1 MRNLDFSLKKIEI
14 VAVCLVL
21 AAGLALRLW
30 SAWSYWHWYDAK
42 FPGAWERSESVFS
55 QDGSQYVY
63 YARSAESSDSTKPS
77 WQKKPYYRPPLA
89 SYYFSALLHQC
100 RFDRFRVS
108 AAQSMLSIG
117 AYIALYLIS
126 RCLFSRA
133 ISIAALCVL
142 MVHPVCIFYDI
153 SFEDS
158 TLALFLLAW
167 TLFAFVRP
175 AGPSYVKW
183 APAGL
188 LMGLTLCC
196 RPNLVFVALFL
207 CAAVIMRFKKYCVP
221 VFLSFVVPVIIVILP
236 PILHNYRAS
245 GRFSFIADTAGENL
259 FWGNNEHPYY
269 LISMQGFCGIPQVD
283 QGSPERLLKN
293 MLAKNYGV
301 KNGEQMY
308 KRAFNRYVSDHP
320 WRYVAGLA
328 LKACRHVS
336 NYEIPR
342 NDNFYF
348 LRQGALPFQL
358 PLLPYSLLFAFTAIG
373 IATARPLRPAL
384 FVLVSAWAGVFV
396 TEVLFFNAGRYR
408 ALAIPFIAPVAVAGV
423 FAYVNSIRCRRWR
436 VVWLGGLCAAV
447 IFFVGHVCVSAHEK
461 QQHRAVS
468 HYKAALEELFPKKDH
483 SLGIASAERYV
494 GHLESALECDPDN
507 LNAFSLYE
515 KYKIMTGRIDEAGAD
530 IEARAGRCVKD
541 DPLCHAVC
549 GFEDSLATMVGNRN
563 KASPLDPP

>member
-1 MRNLDFSLKKIEI
+1 MRNLDFSLKKFEI

-30 SAWSYWHWYDAK
+30 SAWSYWHWYDEK

-55 QDGSQYVY
+55 QDGSLYVH
-63 YARSAESSDSTKPS
+63 YARSAESSDSTKSS
-77 WQKKPYYRPPLA
+77 WQKKAYYRPPLA
-89 SYYFSALLHQC
+89 SYYFSALLHLC

-108 AAQSMLSIG
+108 AAQAMLSIG
-117 AYIALYLIS
+117 AYFALYLIS

-158 TLALFLLAW
+158 TLALFFLAW
-167 TLFAFVRP
+167 TLFAFVRT

-196 RPNLVFVALFL
+196 RPNLIFVFLFL
-207 CAAVIMRFKKYCVP
+207 CAAVIMRFKKRCVP
-221 VFLSFVVPVIIVILP
+221 VLLSFVVPMIMVILP

-245 GRFSFIADTAGENL
+245 GRFSFIVDTAGENL
-259 FWGNNEHPYY
+259 FWGNNEHHYY

-283 QGSPERLLKN
+283 QGSPERLLKT
-293 MLAKNYGV
+293 MLAGEYGV

-308 KRAFNRYVSDHP
+308 KKAFARYAADHP
-320 WRYVAGLA
+320 WRFVRGLA

-348 LRQGALPFQL
+348 LRQGALPFHL
-358 PLLPYSLLFAFTAIG
+358 PLLPYSLLFAFMAIG
-373 IATARPLRPAL
+373 IAAARPFRPAL
-384 FVLVSAWAGVFV
+384 FALLSVWAGVFI
-396 TEVLFFNAGRYR
+396 TEVVFFNAGRYR
-408 ALAIPFIAPVAVAGV
+408 AMAVPFIAPVAVAGA
-423 FAYVNSIRCRRWR
+423 FAYVNFIRSRRWR
-436 VVWLGGLCAAV
+436 PVLLGGFCAAV
-447 IFFVGHVCVSAHEK
+447 LFIVGHVCLSSHEK
-461 QQHRAVS
+461 QQHLAVS
-468 HYKAALEELFPKKDH
+468 HYKAALEELFPERNH
-483 SLGIASAERYV
+483 SLGIASVERYV
-494 GHLESALECDPDN
+494 GNLKSALVCDPDN
-507 LNAFSLYE
+507 LNAFSLLE
-515 KYKIMTGRIDEAGAD
+515 KYKIMNGRIDEARAD
-530 IEARAGRCVKD
+530 IAERAGRCAKD

-549 GFEDSLATMVGNRN
+549 GFVDSLGAMLSSKNR
-563 KASPLDPP
+563 